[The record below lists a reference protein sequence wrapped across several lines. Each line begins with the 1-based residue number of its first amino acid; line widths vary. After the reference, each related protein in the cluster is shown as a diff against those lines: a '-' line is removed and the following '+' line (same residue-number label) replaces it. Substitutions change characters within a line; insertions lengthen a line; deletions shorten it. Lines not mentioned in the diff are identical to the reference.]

1 MPVGG
6 RQREGILQL
15 STGNWGLPLLLREG
29 EEHTPVGE
37 VRGEGGKGGEREGRR
52 EKYSTVS

>member
-15 STGNWGLPLLLREG
+15 SIGNWGLPLLLGEG

-37 VRGEGGKGGEREGRR
+37 VRGEGGKEGEVFHSFMR
-52 EKYSTVS
+52 